1 MSTMA
6 TDFAVLESEVN
17 TALALAWREIVADPA
32 RVERYQS
39 MFDRAGEAGFYGP
52 DSLVK
57 GQGEQPTWQP
67 NPAYMKSLEA
77 MWEGDGDGSCS
88 QLLGSRGLALERS
101 LYELF
106 FVSREYEDTENH
118 HRRVFNGHV
127 LDVRSGRPLTFFML
141 TVPHSHERFELTTA
155 PVVAISRTLG

>member
-17 TALALAWREIVADPA
+17 TALARAWREIVADPA
-32 RVERYQS
+32 RVEQYQS
-39 MFDRAGEAGFYGP
+39 MFDRTSEAGFYGP
-52 DSLVK
+52 DGPIK

-77 MWEGDGDGSCS
+77 MWEGDEDGSCS
-88 QLLGSRGLALERS
+88 HLLASRELALERS

-106 FVSREYEDTENH
+106 FVSREYEDSENH

-127 LDVRSGRPLTFFML
+127 LDARSGRPLTFFML